1 MDNKLHVLRKELIE
15 QYIFFLSLANWYWY
29 KTIPAIKNLKQRKTP
44 KPNPMI
50 FDKIENASLYE
61 SISPL
66 LKKAFAY
73 IKQTDFSKLENGK
86 HVIEEDVLFA
96 IVQEYDT
103 KNDADCK
110 LEAHKK
116 YIDVQYVI
124 QGEELIGIRPLTTQT
139 PCKEYDA
146 ENDYA
151 LYGDTCSFIKV
162 APTQFAVLFPQ
173 DLHKPGIKINASE
186 KVKKV
191 VMKVRV

>member
-1 MDNKLHVLRKELIE
+1 
-15 QYIFFLSLANWYWY
+15 
-29 KTIPAIKNLKQRKTP
+29 
-44 KPNPMI
+44 MI
-50 FDKIENASLYE
+50 FDKIENAALYE
-61 SISPL
+61 NISPL
-66 LKKAFAY
+66 LKKAFTY

-86 HVIEEDVLFA
+86 HIIEEDNLFA
-96 IVQEYDT
+96 IVQEYET

-116 YIDVQYVI
+116 YIDVQYI
-124 QGEELIGIRPLTTQT
+124 ISGEEHIGVTPLINQK

-151 LYGDTCSFIKV
+151 LYDDVSSFIKIIQ
-162 APTQFAVLFPQ
+162 TQFAVLFPD
-173 DLHKPGIKINASE
+173 DLHKPGIKINVSG